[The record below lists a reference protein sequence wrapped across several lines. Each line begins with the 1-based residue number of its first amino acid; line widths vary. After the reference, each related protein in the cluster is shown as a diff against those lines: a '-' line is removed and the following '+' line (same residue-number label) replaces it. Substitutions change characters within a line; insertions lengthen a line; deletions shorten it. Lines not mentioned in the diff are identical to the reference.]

1 MVALQMLGW
10 AGSAL
15 LVFSVLQT
23 RILRLRIFGA
33 VASAVLVI
41 FNAAIAVWP
50 MVAMNVVLTAINV
63 FYIVRLLRTR
73 HDPETFNVVEI
84 APQENYVSYLLN
96 QFAADIQRFNPGFS
110 SDNAARADHGFL
122 VLRGTETVGLV
133 LARGAGDGATAQI
146 DLDYVVPR
154 FEGFTLGEF
163 VYRSDGPLTTL
174 GYRRAVAPHG
184 MRNVGDY
191 LTDVG
196 FRLEGDDMVR
206 DLV

>member
-1 MVALQMLGW
+1 MVALQLLGW

-23 RILRLRIFGA
+23 RILRLRIFGG

-73 HDPETFNVVEI
+73 HDPETFDVVEI
-84 APQENYVSYLLN
+84 SPQEKYVRYLLN

-110 SDNAARADHGFL
+110 ADNAARADHGFL
-122 VLRGTETVGLV
+122 VLRGAETVV
-133 LARGAGDGATAQI
+133 WSWPETPATPPPTSTWTTWCRGIKVSHSGSSSTAPT
-146 DLDYVVPR
+146 VPWP
-154 FEGFTLGEF
+154 
-163 VYRSDGPLTTL
+163 RSDTTEPSHPK
-174 GYRRAVAPHG
+174 G
-184 MRNVGDY
+184 
-191 LTDVG
+191 
-196 FRLEGDDMVR
+196 
-206 DLV
+206 

>member
-1 MVALQMLGW
+1 MVALQLLGW

-23 RILRLRIFGA
+23 RILRLRVFGA
-33 VASAVLVI
+33 VASAVLVV

-73 HDPETFNVVEI
+73 HDPETFDVVEI
-84 APQENYVSYLLN
+84 SPREGYVKYLLER
-96 QFAADIQRFNPGFS
+96 FAVDIQRFHPGFS
-110 SDNAARADHGFL
+110 NDSARADHGFL
-122 VLRGTETVGLV
+122 VLQGAETVGLV
-133 LARGAGDGATAQI
+133 LARDAGDATAQI

-154 FEGFTLGEF
+154 YQGFSLGEF
-163 VYRSDGPLTTL
+163 VYRSGGPLVTL
-174 GYRRAVAPHG
+174 GYRRAIAPYG
-184 MRNVGDY
+184 MQNAGSY

-196 FRLEGDDMVR
+196 FRREGDDMVR

>member
-1 MVALQMLGW
+1 VVALQLLGW

-23 RILRLRIFGA
+23 RILRLRIFGG

-73 HDPETFNVVEI
+73 HDPETFDVVEI
-84 APQENYVSYLLN
+84 SPQEKYVRYLLN
-96 QFAADIQRFNPGFS
+96 QFAADVQRFNPGFS
-110 SDNAARADHGFL
+110 ADNAARADHGFL
-122 VLRGTETVGLV
+122 ILRGAETVGLV
-133 LARGAGDGATAQI
+133 LARDAGDATAHI
-146 DLDYVVPR
+146 ELDYVVPR
-154 FEGFTLGEF
+154 YQGFTLGEF
-163 VYRSDGPLTTL
+163 VYRSDGPLATL
-174 GYRRAVAPHG
+174 GYHRAVAPQG
-184 MRNVGDY
+184 MMNAGDY

-196 FRLEGDDMVR
+196 FRHEGDDMVR